1 MLSNVKKKIIDN
13 DFVNNVRIHMVFN
26 DEQYND
32 LVSSLEEL
40 ANLLKNNEPIDKELA
55 LYLYTIPQMIRNEL
69 SARCP
74 SGSHF
79 CPEKV
84 CNITHQKNPFGSCLF
99 RAVVKPH
106 FANPLPPDQAGSTK
120 AA

>member
-55 LYLYTIPQMIRNEL
+55 LYLYTIPQNDKKCVRE
-69 SARCP
+69 
-74 SGSHF
+74 F
-79 CPEKV
+79 
-84 CNITHQKNPFGSCLF
+84 
-99 RAVVKPH
+99 
-106 FANPLPPDQAGSTK
+106 
-120 AA
+120 